1 MPFKKGQSGN
11 PGGKPKELK
20 GIQLLAREHAPQAIK
35 TLVEIMRSR
44 KAAPAA
50 RATAASMLLDRGYG
64 KPPQFN
70 TGDPMQFRKAV
81 EMSDDELAT
90 IAGGSGEGAAEAPI
104 DPAQLH

>member
-1 MPFKKGQSGN
+1 MSFKKGVSGN

-35 TLVEIMRSR
+35 TLAEIMKNA
-44 KAAPAA
+44 KAPPAA
-50 RATAASMLLDRGYG
+50 RATAAAMLLDRGYG

-70 TGDPMQFRKAV
+70 TGDPTQFRAAV

-90 IAGGSGEGAAEAPI
+90 IAGGSGEGTAEAPV
-104 DPAQLH
+104 DPAILH